1 MAKLLKASFEKFN
14 KVLLRTLPIL
24 PAPEIYDL
32 FKELSESKKSV
43 NQKIEKAYN
52 SLRETSSLIDELQM
66 DLNERTERVKELKES
81 YEKYAKLAQIEE
93 DKVKPLLDEIEITV
107 GKGKGKER
115 LWSLLINLVA
125 GIIIFILGIWLGP
138 KIISLFS

>member
-1 MAKLLKASFEKFN
+1 MAKLSKASFEKFN
-14 KVLLRTLPIL
+14 KVLLRMLPIL

-66 DLNERTERVKELKES
+66 ELNERTERVKELKES

-93 DKVKPLLDEIEITV
+93 DKVKPLLDEIEKTV

-115 LWSLLINLVA
+115 LWSLLISLIV

-138 KIISLFS
+138 KIISLFG